1 MKRLSD
7 IVFSSFGLLILSPLL
22 LGLAALIKLD
32 SRGPV
37 FYRGAR
43 VGLFGKSFRIFK
55 FRTMIEN
62 AELIGTS
69 STPEDDPRVTRFGRI
84 LRKYKLDEL
93 PQLLNV
99 LVGQMSL
106 VGPRPQV
113 LWAVERYTPDE
124 KALLSVRPGITDY
137 ASIRFREEG
146 EILRGST
153 NPDKDYFEKIHSEK
167 MRLGLEYIRKKSFCL
182 DLQILMKTLGAVIFR
197 PATSEAA
204 LHPRELDRDNLI
216 S

>member
-167 MRLGLEYIRKKSFCL
+167 TRLGLEYIRRKSFCL
-182 DLQILMKTLGAVIFR
+182 DLQILMKTLSAVIFR

>member
-22 LGLAALIKLD
+22 LGVAALIKLD

-37 FYRGAR
+37 FYRGSRA
-43 VGLFGKSFRIFK
+43 GLLGKSFRIFK

-93 PQLLNV
+93 PQLFNV
-99 LVGQMSL
+99 LAGQMSL